1 MFVKNFSFREN
12 CVRSEVA
19 GMKIAF
25 FAIFDPTWTNIFVR
39 KDPNMELL
47 KKNFNFQSVRKIE
60 AILLPC
66 EFKTDQLEEKL
77 QK

>member
-1 MFVKNFSFREN
+1 MLVKNFSFREN

-19 GMKIAF
+19 GMEIAF

-66 EFKTDQLEEKL
+66 EFKTD
-77 QK
+77 